1 MTETQTQAAI
11 IQQLLELQAI
21 QVKPDAPFTYASGI
35 KSPIYT
41 DLRMTIS
48 KPALRKQIATGL
60 SELIRQFYP
69 TATVIGGVATAGI
82 PHAAWVAE
90 ELGLPLIYVRSKPKD
105 HGAGKQI
112 EGTLQAADQV
122 VLIDDLIS
130 TGGSVL
136 KAGKAVRQT
145 SAQLLGVASIFSYQL
160 PDAHQNFAA
169 EDTQLHSLI
178 DYHQLIDYLATQQQL
193 TPAQLDSARTWHQDP
208 WQWGATTT
216 IK

>member
-90 ELGLPLIYVRSKPKD
+90 ELELPLIYVRSKPKD

-178 DYHQLIDYLATQQQL
+178 DYHQLIDHLATQQQL

>member
-1 MTETQTQAAI
+1 MNDELRSTI
-11 IQQLLELQAI
+11 IKQLLELEAVSISPNQ
-21 QVKPDAPFTYASGI
+21 PFTYASGM

-48 KPALRKQIATGL
+48 MPALRDNIVKGL
-60 SELIRQFYP
+60 SAEIKAAYP
-69 TATVIGGVATAGI
+69 NATVIGGVATAGI

-112 EGTLQAADQV
+112 EGQLKVDDQV

-136 KAGKAVRQT
+136 KAVEAVRK
-145 SAQLLGVASIFSYQL
+145 ANIDVIGVASIFSYGL
-160 PDAHQNFAA
+160 PDATKNFA
-169 EDTQLHSLI
+169 DQNTKLLSLLN
-178 DYHQLIDYLATQQQL
+178 YNQMVDYLQSSKA
-193 TPAQLDSARTWHQDP
+193 LDADEVQSAKDWHQDP
-208 WQWGATTT
+208 WNW
-216 IK
+216 KK

>member
-82 PHAAWVAE
+82 PHAAWVAAKLE
-90 ELGLPLIYVRSKPKD
+90 LPLVYVRSKPKD

-112 EGTLQAADQV
+112 EGALQAADQV

-145 SAQLLGVASIFSYQL
+145 PAQLLGVASIFSYQL
-160 PDAHQNFAA
+160 PDARQNFAA
-169 EDTQLHSLI
+169 EETQLHSLI
-178 DYHQLIDYLATQQQL
+178 DYHQLIDHLATQQQL

-208 WQWGATTT
+208 WQWSATTT

>member
-112 EGTLQAADQV
+112 EGALQAADQV

-145 SAQLLGVASIFSYQL
+145 PAQLLGVASIFSYQL

-193 TPAQLDSARTWHQDP
+193 TPAQLDSARIWHQDP